1 MNQKITTKHL
11 VVFGLVVLVMIWGIM
26 SFSSWISSPVE
37 SSSTTAT
44 KVDPYLRSACYAFE
58 DLYDDVSAG
67 IVTDAELREMARKVY
82 EKAKSTSLEKSAEG
96 LLRTIT
102 QGQAEE
108 MQVHFTTM
116 ANICAPVLYR

>member
-1 MNQKITTKHL
+1 M
-11 VVFGLVVLVMIWGIM
+11 VFGLVVLVMIWGIM

>member
-1 MNQKITTKHL
+1 VALLI
-11 VVFGLVVLVMIWGIM
+11 IWGAT
-26 SFSSWISSPVE
+26 SFISWISTPAE
-37 SSSTTAT
+37 SSPTAT
-44 KVDPYLRSACYAFE
+44 NKIDPYLRSACYEFE

-67 IVTDAELREMARKVY
+67 IITDAELREMARKVY

-108 MQVHFTTM
+108 MQIHFTAMMTV
-116 ANICAPVLYR
+116 CAPVLDR

>member
-11 VVFGLVVLVMIWGIM
+11 LVFGSVILVMVWGIT
-26 SFSSWISSPVE
+26 SFSSWISTPAE
-37 SSSTTAT
+37 SSPTVTN
-44 KVDPYLRSACYAFE
+44 KIDPYLRSACYEFE
-58 DLYDDVSAG
+58 DLYDDVLAG

-82 EKAKSTSLEKSAEG
+82 EKSKSTPLEKSAEG

-108 MQVHFTTM
+108 MQIHFTAM
-116 ANICAPVLYR
+116 IEICAPVLDR